1 MITLKKWNDLREK
14 MRRLHVVEED
24 LDEKFILGSG
34 HGGQK
39 LQKTASTVF
48 LKHRPTHLQVKCQE
62 TRSRDSNRFFARK
75 ILCEKIT
82 FLLHKEKSE
91 KQSQIF
97 KIRKQKKRRSK
108 KAKQKMMVE
117 KRKRSDRKK
126 LRKTPGLNE

>member
-1 MITLKKWNDLREK
+1 MLSKKTWMKNLFWG
-14 MRRLHVVEED
+14 LV
-24 LDEKFILGSG
+24 
-34 HGGQK
+34 
-39 LQKTASTVF
+39 TAG
-48 LKHRPTHLQVKCQE
+48 KNYKKQHRPTHLQVKCQE

-108 KAKQKMMVE
+108 KAKQKMMDE